1 MTEAAKKPIEL
12 IECPVV
18 LNYNFSAGLAT
29 SKFLRSMKQGKL
41 VGQRSP
47 LTGKVI
53 VPPRGACPESGLPT
67 VEEVPLPD
75 TATVITFTIV
85 YLPIPTSTLEP
96 PFIVA
101 NLVLDGSDQ
110 TFIHL
115 VSGCKNEDVQ
125 IGMRVKALWKDKSEW
140 DYSMDNIA
148 YFEPT
153 GEPNVD
159 VVALKV
165 RRIEEARRFAQAKV
179 ENK

>member
-1 MTEAAKKPIEL
+1 MTEARKNIEM
-12 IECPVV
+12 IECPIV
-18 LNYNFSAGLAT
+18 LNYNFSAGRAT
-29 SKFLRSMKQGKL
+29 TRFLRSMKEGRL
-41 VGQRSP
+41 MGQRSP

-67 VEEVPLPD
+67 TEEVPLPD

-85 YLPIPTSTLEP
+85 YLPIPTSKLDP

-115 VSGCKNEDVQ
+115 VSGCANEDVK
-125 IGMRVKALWKDKSEW
+125 IGMRVKAVWKDRSEW

-148 YFEPT
+148 YFAPT
-153 GEPNVD
+153 GEPPVD
-159 VVALKV
+159 IEALKEK
-165 RRIEEARRFAQAKV
+165 RLEEARRYAKMNV
-179 ENK
+179 EAK

>member
-1 MTEAAKKPIEL
+1 MSEKIEM
-12 IECPVV
+12 IECPVT
-18 LNYNFSAGLAT
+18 LSYNFSAGAAPT
-29 SKFLRSMKQGKL
+29 RFLRGMKEGRL
-41 VGQRSP
+41 TGQRSP

-67 VEEVPLPD
+67 SEEVALPD

-85 YLPIPTSTLEP
+85 YLPIPTSKLDP

-101 NLVLDGSDQ
+101 NLVLDNSDQ

-115 VSGCKNEDVQ
+115 VSGCANEDVK
-125 IGMRVKALWKDKSEW
+125 IGMRVKAVWKDKGEW

-153 GEPNVD
+153 GEPPVD
-159 VVALKV
+159 IEALKT
-165 RRIEEARRFAQAKV
+165 RRLAEARQYIEKKAGSK
-179 ENK
+179 

>member
-1 MTEAAKKPIEL
+1 MSEAKKNIEL

-18 LNYNFSAGLAT
+18 LNYNFSAGAAT
-29 SKFLRSMKQGKL
+29 TRFLRGMKEGKL
-41 VGQRSP
+41 IGQRSP

-53 VPPRGACPESGLPT
+53 VPPRGACPESGLAT
-67 VEEVPLPD
+67 EGEVPLPD

-85 YLPIPTSTLEP
+85 YLPIPTSKLDP

-101 NLVLDGSDQ
+101 NLVLDDSDQ

-115 VSGCKNEDVQ
+115 VSGCANEDVK
-125 IGMRVKALWKDKSEW
+125 IGMRVKAVWKDKSEW

-153 GEPNVD
+153 GDAPVD
-159 VVALKV
+159 IEALKAS
-165 RRIEEARRFAQAKV
+165 RLEEAKRFLKTKAETK
-179 ENK
+179 

>member
-1 MTEAAKKPIEL
+1 MSEAKKNVEL
-12 IECPVV
+12 IECPIV
-18 LNYNFSAGLAT
+18 LNYNFSAGRAP
-29 SKFLRSMKQGKL
+29 SRFLRGMKEGRL
-41 VGQRSP
+41 MGQRSP

-67 VEEVPLPD
+67 VDEVSLPD
-75 TATVITFTIV
+75 TATVITFTVV
-85 YLPIPTSTLEP
+85 YLPIPTSKLDP

-115 VSGCKNEDVQ
+115 VSGCANEDVK
-125 IGMRVKALWKDKSEW
+125 IGMRVKAVWKDKSEW

-153 GEPNVD
+153 GEPLVD
-159 VVALKV
+159 IEALKAK
-165 RRIEEARRFAQAKV
+165 RLEEAKRYQQTKAETK
-179 ENK
+179 

>member
-1 MTEAAKKPIEL
+1 MSEKIEM
-12 IECPVV
+12 IECPVT
-18 LNYNFSAGLAT
+18 LQYNFSAGAAPT
-29 SKFLRSMKQGKL
+29 RFLRGMKAGRIT
-41 VGQRSP
+41 GQRSP

-67 VEEVPLPD
+67 TEEVLLTD

-85 YLPIPTSTLEP
+85 YLPIPTSKLNP

-101 NLVLDGSDQ
+101 NLVIDGSDQ

-115 VSGCKNEDVQ
+115 VSGCANEDVQ
-125 IGMRVKALWKDKSEW
+125 IGMRVKAVWKDPNEW

-153 GEPNVD
+153 GEPLVD
-159 VVALKV
+159 IEKLKRERLAEAKEYVAKK
-165 RRIEEARRFAQAKV
+165 AGSQ
-179 ENK
+179 

>member
-1 MTEAAKKPIEL
+1 MSEAKKNIEL
-12 IECPVV
+12 IECPIV
-18 LNYNFSAGLAT
+18 LNYNFSAGAAT
-29 SKFLRSMKQGKL
+29 TRFLRGMKEGKL
-41 VGQRSP
+41 IGQRSP

-53 VPPRGACPESGLPT
+53 VPPRGACPESGLAT
-67 VEEVPLPD
+67 EGEVPLPD

-85 YLPIPTSTLEP
+85 YLPIPTSKLDP

-115 VSGCKNEDVQ
+115 VSGCANEDVK
-125 IGMRVKALWKDKSEW
+125 IGMRVKAVWKDKSEW

-153 GEPNVD
+153 GEPPVD
-159 VVALKV
+159 
-165 RRIEEARRFAQAKV
+165 IEELKAKRLAEAQRFVQTKAETK
-179 ENK
+179 

>member
-1 MTEAAKKPIEL
+1 MTEKIEL

-18 LNYNFSAGLAT
+18 LDYNFSAGAAPT
-29 SKFLRSMKQGKL
+29 RFLRGMKQGKL
-41 VGQRSP
+41 TGQRSP

-67 VEEVPLPD
+67 TEEVPLPD

-85 YLPIPTSTLEP
+85 YLPIPTSKLDP

-115 VSGCKNEDVQ
+115 VSGCANEDVK
-125 IGMRVKALWKDKSEW
+125 IGMRVKAVWKDKSEW

-153 GEPNVD
+153 GEPPVD
-159 VVALKV
+159 IEALKAK
-165 RRIEEARRFAQAKV
+165 RLEEAKRHVTAKGG
-179 ENK
+179 NK

>member
-1 MTEAAKKPIEL
+1 MSMSEKIEM
-12 IECPVV
+12 IECPVS
-18 LNYNFSAGLAT
+18 LDYNFSAGAAPT
-29 SKFLRSMKQGKL
+29 RFLRGMKEGKL
-41 VGQRSP
+41 IGQRSP

-53 VPPRGACPESGLPT
+53 VPPRGADPESGLPT
-67 VEEVPLPD
+67 EGEVPLAD

-85 YLPIPTSTLEP
+85 FLPIPTSKLDP

-115 VSGCKNEDVQ
+115 VSGCANEDVK
-125 IGMRVKALWKDKSEW
+125 IGMRVKAVWKDQSEW

-153 GEPNVD
+153 GELPVD
-159 VVALKV
+159 IEALKTQ
-165 RRIEEARRFAQAKV
+165 RLAEARRYV
-179 ENK
+179 ESQEKK

>member
-1 MTEAAKKPIEL
+1 MSEKIEM
-12 IECPVV
+12 IECPVS
-18 LNYNFSAGLAT
+18 LDYNFSAGAAPT
-29 SKFLRSMKQGKL
+29 RFLRGMKEGKL
-41 VGQRSP
+41 IGQRSP

-53 VPPRGACPESGLPT
+53 APPRGACPESGLPT
-67 VEEVPLPD
+67 TEEVPLPD

-85 YLPIPTSTLEP
+85 HLPIPTSALEP

-115 VSGCKNEDVQ
+115 VSGCANEDVK
-125 IGMRVKALWKDKSEW
+125 IGMRVKAKWKEQSEW

-153 GEPNVD
+153 GEPPVD
-159 VVALKV
+159 IEALKAS
-165 RRIEEARRFAQAKV
+165 RLEEAKRFLKAKA
-179 ENK
+179 ETK